1 MILYSKKILN
11 KYKRN
16 FIKIKMNTSPNINLL
31 IQVIIAK
38 QLKKYKT
45 IQKKKKKLEKN
56 KLKKK
61 LNIF

>member
-16 FIKIKMNTSPNINLL
+16 FIKIKMNTFPNINLL